1 MEDQIVQLGE
11 FLVWGVLGTAAF
23 LVVIKAA
30 TGRINLKGLLQSSPD
45 SGISPARVQLLFL
58 TLTSAFGHLGVVV
71 NTLASANPADLHSL
85 PEVPTAILAALGGSS
100 GFYLGAKGLTTG
112 GWLDLLRQPEQT
124 N

>member
-1 MEDQIVQLGE
+1 MEDQIVQLGA

-58 TLTSAFGHLGVVV
+58 TLTGAFGYLGIVV
-71 NTLASANPADLHSL
+71 NALADPCANPCSL
-85 PEVPTAILAALGGSS
+85 PPVPTEVLALTGGSN
-100 GFYLGAKGLTTG
+100 GLYLGAKGLIAS
-112 GWLDLLRQPEQT
+112 GWLDRLR
-124 N
+124 